1 MSEKYTLEEIEAELE
16 VLLERDQMD
25 MEERKVRI
33 AALHALAD
41 IQIGKDTMGMLQLI
55 RRTIGI

>member
-1 MSEKYTLEEIEAELE
+1 MSDKYPLEKIEAELE
-16 VLLERDQMD
+16 VLIELDQMD
-25 MEERKVRI
+25 MEGRKVRI

-41 IQIGKDTMGMLQLI
+41 IQIGKDTMGMLQMI

>member
-1 MSEKYTLEEIEAELE
+1 MSEKYTLEDIEAELE

-41 IQIGKDTMGMLQLI
+41 IQIGKDTMGMLQMI

>member
-41 IQIGKDTMGMLQLI
+41 IQIGKDTLGMLQLI

>member
-1 MSEKYTLEEIEAELE
+1 MSDKYPLEKIEAELE
-16 VLLERDQMD
+16 ALLERDQMD

>member
-1 MSEKYTLEEIEAELE
+1 MSERYTLEEIEAELE